1 MPKVKFTTEEILVC
15 PYCYGEVDLCEKC
28 GADLCIELGCK
39 FDGYCINKRHFCL
52 ECGGNKKS

>member
-15 PYCYGEVDLCEKC
+15 PKCNSKVDPCEKC

-39 FDGYCINKRHFCL
+39 FDGYCIDGEHFCL
-52 ECGGNKKS
+52 ECGEKKQ